1 MINISWEIIVLCACL
16 IYGLGAICLALNE
29 RIGRK
34 QRIEE
39 ATEEVI
45 EAAIEYGY
53 IEDSRA
59 ENDYDLNVRK
69 EGTKKIEKILE
80 EIV

>member
-45 EAAIEYGY
+45 EAAIRHGY
-53 IEDSRA
+53 IEDSRS
-59 ENDYDLNVRK
+59 EGDYDLNVRD
-69 EGTKKIEKILE
+69 EGTKEIREILE
-80 EIV
+80 GMG